1 MQPRP
6 PTARQPFRARGT
18 VDEFELDE
26 MVFFG
31 GREVPLG
38 KALVEYVQVKKQAGA
53 SALTGPICFRQFGKK
68 PGALD
73 AAQMDQIIAAI
84 PAEDSGRGDAEG

>member
-1 MQPRP
+1 M
-6 PTARQPFRARGT
+6 
-18 VDEFELDE
+18 DEFDLDE

-31 GREVPLG
+31 GREVPLR

-53 SALTGPICFRQFGKK
+53 SALTGPVCFRQFGKK

-73 AAQMDQIIAAI
+73 GAQMEQIIAAN
-84 PAEDSGRGDAEG
+84 PAEESGRGDVDG